1 MLTGLVVRPMQA
13 GDLDFAA
20 ACTAA
25 EEWVSEDRTVL
36 DGFFQHDPGGCLLAE
51 LDGEPVGMCIATPY
65 GASAFIGE
73 LIVLPQARGKGIGAA
88 LLNHAVDY
96 LQKNGARS
104 VYLDGVPK
112 AVPMYQRNGFKIV
125 CRSLRFSGSL
135 PPGLHDEVRPMHLA
149 DLPDVLALDRRAFG
163 ANRSFFLKRRWE
175 LHPEL
180 GRVLIEKG
188 KIAGFILGRC
198 GEGWVSA
205 GPWVVEEDARHTLEL
220 LESLAAEVKEDYF
233 SVGILEC
240 NQTAIKLVRSIGFTE
255 RPDCP
260 WRMVLGEADQLG
272 ASAQCYAVGSA
283 AKG

>member
-1 MLTGLVVRPMQA
+1 
-13 GDLDFAA
+13 
-20 ACTAA
+20 
-25 EEWVSEDRTVL
+25 
-36 DGFFQHDPGGCLLAE
+36 
-51 LDGEPVGMCIATPY
+51 MCIATPY
-65 GASAFIGE
+65 EARAFIGE
-73 LIVLPQARGKGIGAA
+73 LIVRPPARGMGIGAA

-135 PPGLHDEVRPMHLA
+135 PPVTHDEVRPMHLS
-149 DLPDVLALDRRAFG
+149 DLPDALALDRRAFG
-163 ANRSFFLKRRWE
+163 ADRSFFLKRRWE
-175 LHPEL
+175 LYPEL
-180 GRVLIEKG
+180 GRVLVEKG
-188 KIAGFILGRC
+188 KIAGFILGRR

-205 GPWVVEEDARHTLEL
+205 GPWVVEEDARHALGL
-220 LESLAAEVKEDYF
+220 LESLAAEVKENHF

-240 NQTAIKLVRSIGFTE
+240 NQTAIKLVQSIGFAE
-255 RPDCP
+255 RPDCS
-260 WRMVLGEADQLG
+260 WRMVRGEADQLG

>member
-1 MLTGLVVRPMQA
+1 MLSGLAIRSMQA

-36 DGFFQHDPGGCLLAE
+36 DGFLQHDPGGCLIAE
-51 LDGEPVGMCIATPY
+51 LEGEPVGLCIATPY

-73 LIVLPQARGKGIGAA
+73 LIVRPQARRLGIGAA

-125 CRSLRFSGSL
+125 CRSLRFSGRLS
-135 PPGLHDEVRPMHLA
+135 PGLHDHVRPMQLA

-163 ANRSFFLKRRWE
+163 ADRSFFLKRRRE
-175 LHPEL
+175 LFPEL
-180 GRVLIEKG
+180 GRVLVEKD
-188 KIAGFILGRC
+188 KMAGFILGRR

-205 GPWVVEEDARHTLEL
+205 GPWVVEED
-220 LESLAAEVKEDYF
+220 
-233 SVGILEC
+233 
-240 NQTAIKLVRSIGFTE
+240 
-255 RPDCP
+255 RP
-260 WRMVLGEADQLG
+260 
-272 ASAQCYAVGSA
+272 ASA
-283 AKG
+283 